1 MNTQSLVE
9 HLRGSAFGLIIGMIV
24 LEITE
29 YSADIAGKVAF
40 AGLLLLVVSTQC
52 LIWIKKHRRT
62 QNDE

>member
-1 MNTQSLVE
+1 
-9 HLRGSAFGLIIGMIV
+9 MIV